1 MPALKT
7 ITKQFWQVVP
17 AIIVILFTQSGMGQ
31 EITSKKVKLQEQ
43 DMEVHYL
50 HTGHGTTKWVMV
62 HGLGSYSKAYTKI
75 LSNLPEHVEA
85 YALDL
90 PGYGKTPMGDQPIS
104 MENYATIVN
113 GFVEELGLDK
123 VVLMGHSMGGQ
134 IAITLALKNP
144 KWLKNLIL
152 FSPAG
157 IERFSME
164 DRKWFDTVA
173 TESLYLNLT
182 DEQIRQ
188 NFNINFYGNQLPQDA
203 EFMYQ
208 DRLKIKGDPEAYKQ
222 YCSTIAASINAMLS
236 SPVYNHLGAIEV
248 PTLVLFGRNDL
259 LIPNRIL
266 HPDLTI
272 EQLMEKLNKDYP
284 NIPNTIIDKAGHFII
299 WDQAQHVIELTNE
312 FKEAHK

>member
-1 MPALKT
+1 MPVLKT

-17 AIIVILFTQSGMGQ
+17 AIIAILFTQSGMGQ
-31 EITSKKVKLQEQ
+31 EITSNKVKLHKQG
-43 DMEVHYL
+43 MEVHYL
-50 HTGHGTTKWVMV
+50 HAGNGKTKWVMI

-90 PGYGKTPMGDQPIS
+90 PGYGKTPMGKEPIS

-134 IAITLALKNP
+134 IAITLALKKP

-157 IERFSME
+157 IERFSKE

-236 SPVYNHLGAIEV
+236 SPVYDHLGAIEV
-248 PTLVLFGRNDL
+248 PTLVLFGKNDL
-259 LIPNRIL
+259 LIPNKIL

-272 EQLMEKLNKDYP
+272 EQLMEKLHKDYP
-284 NIPNTIIDKAGHFII
+284 NISNKIIDKAGHFII